1 MQSGEISPNLVTLKR
16 MEKKKKKIETENV
29 VKAGGGANVGT
40 YLGREILKELIN
52 TINGSRSY
60 I

>member
-1 MQSGEISPNLVTLKR
+1 MSPNPVTLKR